1 MSVLKSTL
9 NRRWDWKRAPFVAL
23 ICLAVFMFVAPA
35 SEALAQSATCSNL
48 RSQLAAVGP
57 KRNRRTSNKFGRAI
71 QTQRQQLSKVRG
83 ALSSLGCRSRR
94 KLFARSIHPR
104 CSPLRKQRRHMERN
118 LASLK
123 TKSRKGGASSSRV
136 GQSDKLRR
144 KLKRYLRLEGC
155 NSGRAKKTGLSHR
168 QRKLAKQKK
177 RRAQERRIQVKKYK
191 SAKQSETAIEQ
202 FSLKGG
208 TFKTMCVRTCDGY
221 FFPVSFST
229 VQEEFGRDSQACNQL
244 CPGVDIQLFYQDISD
259 GNPEN
264 MISARAGK
272 PYSKMRNAFS
282 FKKSYNPS
290 CRCNYQSFNR
300 NTGISTPNLKP
311 VEKSPKKLQLAHSIP
326 QSRPDYGQ
334 DPETLANRMS
344 TAEIGDVLLE
354 PSKRKTPT
362 QRKIRIVGEAH
373 FPDQ

>member
-9 NRRWDWKRAPFVAL
+9 NRKWGWKHAPFVAL
-23 ICLAVFMFVAPA
+23 ICVAVFIFVAPA
-35 SEALAQSATCSNL
+35 SDALAQSTTCSNL
-48 RSQLAAVGP
+48 RSQLAAIGS
-57 KRNRRTSNKFGRAI
+57 KRILRPSNKFSRAI

-104 CSPLRKQRRHMERN
+104 CSPLRKHRRRMERN

-123 TKSRKGGASSSRV
+123 SKSRKGSANSSHIGR
-136 GQSDKLRR
+136 SDKLRR

-155 NSGRAKKTGLSHR
+155 NSGRVKKKTNR
-168 QRKLAKQKK
+168 RERELAQKK
-177 RRAQERRIQVKKYK
+177 LRAQERRVQARKYK

-202 FSLKGG
+202 VSLKGG

-259 GNPEN
+259 DNPEN

-272 PYSKMRNAFS
+272 PYSKMRNAFY
-282 FKKSYNPS
+282 FKKAYNPS
-290 CRCNYQSFNR
+290 CRCNYQSFKR
-300 NTGISTPNLKP
+300 TVRISTANLKS
-311 VEKSPKKLQLAHSIP
+311 VEKSRKKLRLFHSIP

-334 DPETLANRMS
+334 DPETLANRNS

-354 PSKRKTPT
+354 PRKRKAPSL
-362 QRKIRIVGEAH
+362 RKIRIVGEAH